1 MSAGIASEGDPRTPV
16 PLFVPPG
23 HFYSPVPDPSAIGER
38 LDGLLDARRPMPGL
52 ATHDDVQ
59 FALGRKLLAFL
70 AHFDPPLEQDRARAR
85 YWSQNPFYPFGDA
98 ALLSLLVHELAPRR
112 AVEIGSGF
120 SSAALLDARDRE
132 RAHGRSD
139 VLTHV
144 RFVEPYPDRLLDLMD
159 ERDRASLVRVPTT
172 GTANDATSSAAPTN
186 AAAER
191 APLSL
196 DARPLEEADL
206 TWIETLGRGD
216 LLIVDSSHVLKTGS
230 DVFLLFDRIL
240 PALARG
246 VWIHVHDVA
255 WPFEYPRPWLLEG
268 RAWNEA
274 YALKLFLQYNAAF
287 ALRMQLTY
295 LLSREPNIL
304 FPALGLPHGL
314 DGPLPAGFPL
324 AAVKRLLAEPGSAA
338 WLERVG

>member
-1 MSAGIASEGDPRTPV
+1 VSAGIASEGDPRTPV

-23 HFYSPVPDPSAIGER
+23 HFYSPVPDPTAIGQR
-38 LDGLLDARRPMPGL
+38 IDGLLDARRPMAGL
-52 ATHDDVQ
+52 DTHDDVQ

-70 AHFDPPLEQDRARAR
+70 AHFDPPLEQKRSRAR

-98 ALLSLLVHELAPRR
+98 ALLALLVHELAPRR
-112 AVEIGSGF
+112 AVEIGCGF

-132 RAHGRSD
+132 HAHGGKD

-144 RFVEPYPDRLLDLMD
+144 RFVEPYPDRLLDLLD
-159 ERDRASLVRVPTT
+159 ERDRASLVRVPT
-172 GTANDATSSAAPTN
+172 APHSSATAH
-186 AAAER
+186 AAA
-191 APLSL
+191 LTL

-206 TWIETLGRGD
+206 TWIESLGRGD

-295 LLSREPNIL
+295 LLSREPHVL

-324 AAVKRLLAEPGSAA
+324 AAVRRLLAEPGSAA
-338 WLERVG
+338 WLERLG

>member
-1 MSAGIASEGDPRTPV
+1 VSAGIASEGDPRGSV
-16 PLFVPPG
+16 PQFVPPG
-23 HFYSPVPDPSAIGER
+23 HFYSPVPDPSAIGARIE
-38 LDGLLDARRPMPGL
+38 GLLDARRPMPGL

-59 FALGRKLLAFL
+59 FALARKLLAFL
-70 AHFDPPLEQDRARAR
+70 AHFDPPLEQDRSRAR

-132 RAHGRSD
+132 RANGRKD
-139 VLTHV
+139 VLGCV
-144 RFVEPYPDRLLDLMD
+144 RFVEPYPERLLDLMD
-159 ERDRASLVRVPTT
+159 ERDRAALVRVPTNGT
-172 GTANDATSSAAPTN
+172 GAALD
-186 AAAER
+186 
-191 APLSL
+191 APLAL
-196 DARPLEEADL
+196 DARPLEESDL
-206 TWIETLGRGD
+206 AWIDALGARD

-255 WPFEYPRPWLLEG
+255 WPFEYPRPWLTEG

-295 LLSREPNIL
+295 VLSREPGVL
-304 FPALGLPHGL
+304 FPALGLPAGL

-324 AAVKRLLAEPGSAA
+324 AAVRRLLAEPGSAA
-338 WLERVG
+338 WLERLG

>member
-1 MSAGIASEGDPRTPV
+1 VSPGIASEGDPRGPV

-23 HFYSPVPDPSAIGER
+23 HFYSPIPDPRAIDAR
-38 LDGLLDARRPMPGL
+38 LDALIDGRRPLPGL
-52 ATHDDVQ
+52 ETHDEVQ
-59 FALGRKLLAFL
+59 FALARKLLAFL
-70 AHFDPPLEQDRARAR
+70 GEYDPPATEARERAR

-98 ALLSLLVHELAPRR
+98 ALLSLIVRELAPRR

-132 RAHGRSD
+132 RARGRTG
-139 VLTHV
+139 VLDHV
-144 RFVEPYPDRLLDLMD
+144 RFVEPYPERLIDLLRP
-159 ERDRASLVRVPTT
+159 E
-172 GTANDATSSAAPTN
+172 
-186 AAAER
+186 ER
-191 APLSL
+191 AALARNPAADGALTL

-206 TWIETLGRGD
+206 AWVSRLGAGD

-230 DVFLLFDRIL
+230 DVFVLFDRIL

-255 WPFEYPRPWLLEG
+255 WPFEYPRAWVEEG

-287 ALRMQLTY
+287 ALRMQVCY
-295 LLSREPNIL
+295 VLSREPAVL
-304 FPALGLPHGL
+304 ARALGLPGGL
-314 DGPLPAGFPL
+314 DRDLPDGFPV
-324 AAVKRLLAEPGSAA
+324 AAVRRLLADPGSAA
-338 WLERVG
+338 WIERVG

>member
-1 MSAGIASEGDPRTPV
+1 MSAGIASEGDPQTPV
-16 PLFVPPG
+16 PQFVPPG
-23 HFYSPVPDPSAIGER
+23 HFYSPVPDPSAIGAR
-38 LDGLLDARRPMPGL
+38 IDGLLDARRPMAGL
-52 ATHDDVQ
+52 ATHDEAQ
-59 FALGRKLLAFL
+59 FALARKLLTFL
-70 AHFDPPLEQDRARAR
+70 AHFDPPLEQQRARSR

-112 AVEIGSGF
+112 AVEIGCGF

-132 RAHGRSD
+132 HANGRKD

-144 RFVEPYPDRLLDLMD
+144 RFIEPYPERLLDLMNA
-159 ERDRASLVRVPTT
+159 RDRAGLARVAKTDS
-172 GTANDATSSAAPTN
+172 ASAA
-186 AAAER
+186 ALA
-191 APLSL
+191 L
-196 DARPLEEADL
+196 DAKPLEEADL
-206 TWIETLGRGD
+206 AWIENLGPRD

-255 WPFEYPRPWLLEG
+255 WPFEYPRPWLMEG

-295 LLSREPNIL
+295 VLSREPNVL
-304 FPALGLPHGL
+304 FPALGLPGGL
-314 DGPLPAGFPL
+314 DGPLAPGFPL